1 MSSSPGSSPSP
12 PSSPTTMNRA
22 SLPRLYRIMTAS
34 KILLATLILFSLASI
49 YIMLD
54 SFQHHQR
61 DVSGCQTSYMRPEY
75 IKQTNF
81 DSEMTRFAGKY
92 GLYLYREKGVD
103 YSDQP
108 TGVPVL
114 FIHGHAGSYKQ
125 VRSLA
130 AESAFYYYRNYVH
143 DAEKWQQG
151 VRNLDFFTVDFHEE
165 FSALHGQSILEQAE
179 YLNDAIDYILKLY
192 PQTRK
197 YDAEAKLPD
206 PTSVIIIGHSMG
218 GIVARTM
225 FTMSNYQHGTI
236 NTIITMSTPHMLPP
250 VPFDWQISQLY
261 DDINHFWQ
269 EGFSHH
275 DQQTDDSHTYPPPP
289 HVSLRDISIIS
300 MAGGTLDNTV
310 CSDSTNM
317 GSIVPATH
325 GFTVFSTAVPQ
336 VWTGADHVSILT
348 CNQLV
353 KVVAKTLLDL
363 VDVRR
368 GTQTKPL
375 EDRMHIMRHAFLSGL
390 EDRKGD
396 GSDVELGN
404 LTFYNLQPNE
414 SLFLKPGERWVIG
427 QEPVA
432 NIILLPTVANADA
445 FSVLSDS
452 SIGYNGRFELMLCSK
467 VNGYV
472 SNATRVACRST
483 NPVAVP
489 IPASTQNDMY
499 PFSGNTF
506 SFASIEFKEMG
517 TYAYLAVIDKG
528 GQSGG
533 FLVVE
538 PFKKSTHNQVI
549 RQSMLSIALE
559 GVHVKTGPGLF
570 TSIRIPSIESP
581 ILAYHLKVSRPHC
594 RNYPTH
600 FAPFLR
606 QSISTMHESK
616 FYINLADNNQA
627 ETDVSIHGRT
637 AFASIVSNSRD
648 IDQNGLSFQL
658 WMDPTCPEPLQLD
671 LSIDWYGS
679 AGRLGFRNGIMLATF
694 SFITVMLVFAAQIKC
709 YNDTGI
715 YPHFG
720 QGLSFCFQRS
730 FPLVMVCVA
739 ICSIAQCAS
748 PSTHYTFD
756 DLWYLPSSKLSWQD
770 IMTGNTDGFFWW
782 IPLAGLALS
791 VGVVSL
797 LWLIVDGAIRI
808 SAYASVFFTKQC
820 GLTSWPSRNHESR
833 QQQFQR
839 RAVTTLILFLLVAT
853 FIPYQFVFVVAFLV
867 QIVTCVRALVRSKAS
882 PNRSDYQRPNRYN
895 FMLSI
900 LLLFFTLLPFNLP
913 ILLVWIR
920 NISVHWFVPF
930 SSDHSVM
937 AIAPFMIYVEILTSN
952 RKMLPRQKNRFWS
965 VVTYVIMYYI
975 VIYAFLYG
983 IKYTHWI
990 YFLTNH
996 LVVWFLLLH
1005 FQDSH
1010 YGRVSFHYLMDHLM
1024 LGSKKH
1030 S

>member
-1 MSSSPGSSPSP
+1 
-12 PSSPTTMNRA
+12 
-22 SLPRLYRIMTAS
+22 
-34 KILLATLILFSLASI
+34 
-49 YIMLD
+49 MLD

-882 PNRSDYQRPNRYN
+882 VNYQRPNRYN